1 LAFIALTVKV
11 YAVPFVKPAI
21 VHDLVG
27 AFTVQVNSPGL
38 DVTSYLRMSEPP
50 VLVGVKKETVAAAS
64 LAATVI
70 FVGGLGTVEGVTAL
84 DALDAADVPIPFVA
98 LTLNVYGE
106 PFVNPVTLQVSV
118 DAFVVHVPCALL
130 FES

>member
-1 LAFIALTVKV
+1 
-11 YAVPFVKPAI
+11 
-21 VHDLVG
+21 
-27 AFTVQVNSPGL
+27 
-38 DVTSYLRMSEPP
+38 MSEPP
-50 VLVGVKKETVAAAS
+50 VLLGAKKETATAAS
-64 LAATVI
+64 LAATVM

>member
-1 LAFIALTVKV
+1 M
-11 YAVPFVKPAI
+11 YAVPFVKPPI

-38 DVTSYLRMSEPP
+38 DVTSYLRMAEPP
-50 VLVGVKKETVAAAS
+50 VLLGAKKETATAAS
-64 LAATVI
+64 LAATVM

-98 LTLNVYGE
+98 LTLNV
-106 PFVNPVTLQVSV
+106 
-118 DAFVVHVPCALL
+118 
-130 FES
+130 

>member
-1 LAFIALTVKV
+1 
-11 YAVPFVKPAI
+11 

-38 DVTSYLRMSEPP
+38 DVTVYLRMSEPP
-50 VLVGVKKETVAAAS
+50 VLVGAKKETVAAAS

-130 FES
+130 LES